1 MRPERSEGLA
11 RALRVEGGGL
21 QGSAPKAPVRYS
33 EVLDSATCRLMAEL
47 VKRDA
52 HMAARDAGLATMA
65 GSDRRADAQTL
76 KLWISCAVP
85 PAHRWKMVT
94 WSTRYTRTDSP
105 ELLER
110 DALGPL
116 RGG

>member
-1 MRPERSEGLA
+1 M
-11 RALRVEGGGL
+11 V
-21 QGSAPKAPVRYS
+21 
-33 EVLDSATCRLMAEL
+33 EL

-65 GSDRRADAQTL
+65 GRDRRADTQTL

-85 PAHRWKMVT
+85 RGHRWKAVT
-94 WSTRYTRTDSP
+94 WWKRYTRTNSP

-116 RGG
+116 RVS